1 MVLKVAGGGGGTAG
15 AVNYL
20 GTWNASTNTPT
31 LVSGVGTKGG
41 YYVVSVAGTTT
52 LDGISLW
59 SIGDWA
65 VFNGSVWQKID
76 GSANEA
82 FNGITVTSLT
92 GYMYANNTSP
102 VTASTTIPVASVTGA
117 VPNTTYVLAGTNL
130 TGGGALTGN
139 VTINNPYNGTVTS
152 VGSGTGLTGGPIT
165 GSGTLSIANTTVTAG
180 AYGNATTVATFA
192 VNAQGQLT
200 AAANVTISGTS
211 PGGVAGGDLTGTY
224 PNPTLNTSGVTAGI
238 YGNASTVSQITLDAK
253 GRATSAA
260 NVTISIPSGQVTG
273 LGTMATQNAN
283 AVAITGGTINS
294 TTLNSDTFTNANI
307 TSVASTFPNNYLS
320 NSAVTLGN
328 TSVSLGSTATTIGNL
343 TLSNV
348 TITSGTIPNSA
359 VTGLGTMAYQNAN
372 SVAIT
377 GGNTSVTYDNAV
389 YQIATSNISANVS
402 SGAFSYGTLGYSD
415 TGIVASFA
423 NTANSYVQMVMQ
435 NLSNGT
441 AASTDISLVND
452 TSAAYIDLGI
462 TSSNFTGTGKFY
474 SANAAYLYSGATDLY
489 LGTINNNSIHF
500 VTNNTA
506 TDAVTINANGS
517 VNVASNLTASALTV
531 SNGLMFNSSNVS
543 ANTTVSTGYNAVSV
557 GPMTLANNVTVT
569 VASGQRW
576 VVL

>member
-31 LVSGVGTKGG
+31 LSSGVGTKGG

-102 VTASTTIPVASVTGA
+102 VTASTTIPVAAVSGA
-117 VPNTTYVLAGTNL
+117 VANTVNVLASGL
-130 TGGGALTGN
+130 LSGGGALTGN
-139 VTINNPYNGTVTS
+139 VTIGLTS
-152 VGSGTGLTGGPIT
+152 VPVANVPGAVPNTTYVNAGGLLTGG
-165 GSGTLSIANTTVTAG
+165 GQLNGNVTLS
-180 AYGNATTVATFA
+180 
-192 VNAQGQLT
+192 LT
-200 AAANVTISGTS
+200 SV
-211 PGGVAGGDLTGTY
+211 
-224 PNPTLNTSGVTAGI
+224 
-238 YGNASTVSQITLDAK
+238 
-253 GRATSAA
+253 
-260 NVTISIPSGQVTG
+260 PSGNVSG
-273 LGTMATQNAN
+273 LGTMAVQNAN
-283 AVAITGGTINS
+283 AVTITGGTINS
-294 TTLNSDTFTNANI
+294 VAHTNGTFANANI

-435 NLSNGT
+435 NLSNGA

-489 LGTINNNSIHF
+489 LGTVNNNSIHF
-500 VTNNTA
+500 VTNNTV